1 MAAAL
6 LACLPVAT
14 AATAVPAQ
22 FRYWSYW
29 ILQDGDWA
37 LPQMAPEERRLAD
50 MDVDG
55 WHFGVWGDDGG
66 QAPRALANFA
76 SLCPALAT
84 ATPAAAVTR
93 VAVVIDPGAGTDAP
107 TGEQPGPIRTACLSL
122 PAKATSADALKAA
135 ARSLRKDATVL
146 CAIDGYPRTECAP
159 QIGGATPSFT
169 GALPDDTTA
178 APASPSPSGGES
190 AQRSSW
196 AKVSPVLL
204 GAVGSLLL
212 LGGAVLAF
220 LQRPRR

>member
-1 MAAAL
+1 ML
-6 LACLPVAT
+6 
-14 AATAVPAQ
+14 
-22 FRYWSYW
+22 FRS
-29 ILQDGDWA
+29 
-37 LPQMAPEERRLAD
+37 
-50 MDVDG
+50 
-55 WHFGVWGDDGG
+55 
-66 QAPRALANFA
+66 
-76 SLCPALAT
+76 
-84 ATPAAAVTR
+84 TR

-122 PAKATSADALKAA
+122 PAKVTSADALKAA

-146 CAIDGYPRTECAP
+146 CAIDGYPREECAP

-178 APASPSPSGGES
+178 ATAAPSPSATAES

-204 GAVGSLLL
+204 GALGSLLL